1 TAGQGSPVRI
11 VSIAVEVRA
20 GEPMPDTTPPEI
32 AISFPKNSS
41 FLLTPTVTI
50 TVAGSASDD
59 SGIES
64 VELNTDNVTWVPANG
79 THSCTGNITIQ
90 GGVTI
95 IYARA
100 TDIEADGQ
108 TVRIT
113 VYVEVSGG

>member
-20 GEPMPDTTPPEI
+20 GEPMPDTTPPEV

-64 VELNTDNVTWVPANG
+64 VVLSTDNVTWLPANG
-79 THSCTGNITIQ
+79 TDSWTGNITMQ
-90 GGVTI
+90 GCGTT

-100 TDIEADGQ
+100 TDMAANPRK
-108 TVRIT
+108 VRII
-113 VYVEVSGG
+113 